1 MYLIQI
7 VVNRSD
13 APSKSA
19 CHSERSVSGVE
30 ESMHFRDICSKISA
44 KILRLPSV
52 AQDDT
57 LFLLLFKL
65 EFVGVIEI
73 GMKIP
78 EILCNYA

>member
-1 MYLIQI
+1 MFFRIFVYHIGIQI
-7 VVNRSD
+7 VVYLTD
-13 APSKSA
+13 APSKNA

-30 ESMHFRDICSKISA
+30 ESTHFRDICSKISA

-65 EFVGVIEI
+65 QFKRQKTGV
-73 GMKIP
+73 P
-78 EILCNYA
+78 